1 MLAKRTSIMRRWS
14 SFAPSLSGLP
24 LDDAADECMA
34 SLTCSAVWATG
45 GPCRWSL
52 RVYFP
57 LAFVEKVP
65 EESVALPATP
75 SLGGLPPFRVM
86 DRVAIVQPPVRM
98 GPEQVSETLDE
109 VGGAAFAPQAV
120 EVAQ

>member
-1 MLAKRTSIMRRWS
+1 MRRWS
-14 SFAPSLSGLP
+14 SFALSLSGLP
-24 LDDAADECMA
+24 YDAAYDCMA

-57 LAFVEKVP
+57 VEKVP
-65 EESVALPATP
+65 EESVALPATR
-75 SLGGLPPFRVM
+75 SLCGLPPFRVM
-86 DRVAIVQPPVRM
+86 DRIAIVQAPVRM